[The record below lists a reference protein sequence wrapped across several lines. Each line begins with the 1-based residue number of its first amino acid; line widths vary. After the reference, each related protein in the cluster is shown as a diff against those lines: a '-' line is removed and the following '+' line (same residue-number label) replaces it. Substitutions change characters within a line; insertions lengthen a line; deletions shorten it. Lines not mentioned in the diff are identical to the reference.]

1 MGNIIGPQTFQSRD
15 APGYQPAKITLV
27 AVAACGV
34 VVTTALRILYGIRN
48 ARADRT
54 GDLAQSVSERWLARN
69 GREQYVQ
76 EEGEEEESERRFRY
90 VY

>member
-15 APGYQPAKITLV
+15 APGYKPAKITLV
-27 AVAACGV
+27 AVAACAV
-34 VVTTALRILYGIRN
+34 VVTTALRVLYGIRN

-54 GDLAQSVSERWLARN
+54 GDLAQSLAERWLAHN
-69 GREQYVQ
+69 GRQKYFQ
-76 EEGEEEESERRFRY
+76 DEGEEESQQRFRY